1 MEQVMRALHSC
12 ALANVW
18 KNLLLWS
25 LCRLRASRSRLR
37 GSETPPVKSIRASA
51 VFPPSRAS

>member
-1 MEQVMRALHSC
+1 MEQVMRDLHSW

-18 KNLLLWS
+18 KKALFLSMW
-25 LCRLRASRSRLR
+25 RLKASRSRLR